1 MMGAAVRCDRGACDL
16 GPPERLPR
24 PAAFMVRPAP
34 RPFRDMLRVSL
45 SAIACHA
52 ASRTIDWCIA
62 RTPPSW
68 RPN

>member
-1 MMGAAVRCDRGACDL
+1 MMGACDL

-34 RPFRDMLRVSL
+34 RPFRGGMLRVSL

-52 ASRTIDWCIA
+52 ASRTIGWCIA
-62 RTPPSW
+62 HTPPGW